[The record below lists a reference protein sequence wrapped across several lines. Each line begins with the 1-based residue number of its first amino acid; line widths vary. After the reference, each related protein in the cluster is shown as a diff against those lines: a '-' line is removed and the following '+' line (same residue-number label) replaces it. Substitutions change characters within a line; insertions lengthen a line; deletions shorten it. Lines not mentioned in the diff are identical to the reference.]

1 MDVVWVCV
9 PPRPIAHAQGIKVD
23 PVTGAL
29 SEVPADEALT
39 EGTEMQKTTMA
50 GGGGGR
56 KAAAGK
62 GKAKKGKGEYA
73 QLARESV
80 ADSSDVDSD

>member
-1 MDVVWVCV
+1 
-9 PPRPIAHAQGIKVD
+9 
-23 PVTGAL
+23 
-29 SEVPADEALT
+29 
-39 EGTEMQKTTMA
+39 MA